1 MEERRGE
8 IGGMKFQVEKRKERK
23 KWDTVDTSKL

>member
-1 MEERRGE
+1 MKERIGE

-23 KWDTVDTSKL
+23 KWDTIDTSKL